1 MFTRKEKEA
10 LNDIARSIQEVYNF
24 SLIPEDKNFKR
35 PEEITE
41 QMGGGMLVDKSTF
54 SVKVCMWQWIFN
66 YNAGYEGYDR
76 RNFLVCRRDCYTC
89 VWHEV

>member
-35 PEEITE
+35 PEEITRSE
-41 QMGGGMLVDKSTF
+41 
-54 SVKVCMWQWIFN
+54 
-66 YNAGYEGYDR
+66 ER
-76 RNFLVCRRDCYTC
+76 RVGKECYS
-89 VWHEV
+89 

>member
-35 PEEITE
+35 PSRFF
-41 QMGGGMLVDKSTF
+41 KKTF
-54 SVKVCMWQWIFN
+54 
-66 YNAGYEGYDR
+66 
-76 RNFLVCRRDCYTC
+76 DCARKKT
-89 VWHEV
+89 